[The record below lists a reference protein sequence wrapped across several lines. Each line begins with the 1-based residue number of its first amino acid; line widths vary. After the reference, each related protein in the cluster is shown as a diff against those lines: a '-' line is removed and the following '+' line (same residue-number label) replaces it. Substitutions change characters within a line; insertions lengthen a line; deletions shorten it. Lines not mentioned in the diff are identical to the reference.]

1 MINLLV
7 GTILL
12 RPYVFLFLLAYLLL
26 AVPAWGWRRIA
37 SYTLLGYVLA
47 WLAEYSSIHN
57 GFPFG
62 LYTYISAPTA
72 NRELWVAGVPFMDS
86 LSFVFLT
93 FTGLQLARLIFS
105 PLVRGPRGRWDLRWA
120 RPAASPGWYVWAL
133 GGLLTMGMDV
143 IIDPLALRGGKWFL
157 GQIFYYPSGGEYFGV
172 PLTNFLGW
180 ALLSWTI
187 TGVFL
192 LLEGWRFNR
201 RWGAWRGYPADAL
214 GGLGLFI
221 GVMLFNL
228 AITFAIGEIALALA
242 SSLIFL
248 FMLVP
253 LFARLRRVKT
263 EPARALPSW
272 TDPVSSG
279 Q

>member
-7 GTILL
+7 GTVLL
-12 RPYVFLFLLAYLLL
+12 RPYVFLFLLAYLAL
-26 AVPAWGWRRIA
+26 AVPAWGWRRTGL
-37 SYTLLGYVLA
+37 YTLLGYSLA

-62 LYTYISAPTA
+62 LYTYISEPTA
-72 NRELWVAGVPFMDS
+72 NWELWVAGVPFMDS

-120 RPAASPGWYVWAL
+120 QPAALPRLHVWAL
-133 GGLLTMGMDV
+133 GGVLTMGMDV

-157 GQIFYYPSGGEYFGV
+157 GQIFYYPPGGEYFGV

-187 TGVFL
+187 TGLFL
-192 LLEGWRFNR
+192 FLEGRFFNP
-201 RWGAWRGYPADAL
+201 RWGAC
-214 GGLGLFI
+214 
-221 GVMLFNL
+221 
-228 AITFAIGEIALALA
+228 
-242 SSLIFL
+242 
-248 FMLVP
+248 
-253 LFARLRRVKT
+253 RVT
-263 EPARALPSW
+263 QR
-272 TDPVSSG
+272 TH
-279 Q
+279 